1 MPTKSVT
8 IASLASLC
16 VSAACSGPTQQAAPP
31 SASATSA
38 PATSAPA
45 TQAPTTAA
53 KPKFPPEARRKTPP
67 TGIETSA
74 LQVGALVPELVVPDD
89 RGGTLRIGGLAPR
102 PTLLLFY
109 RGHW

>member
-31 SASATSA
+31 SASA
-38 PATSAPA
+38 PSAPA

>member
-1 MPTKSVT
+1 MMPTKSVT

-16 VSAACSGPTQQAAPP
+16 VSAACSGPTQQATT
-31 SASATSA
+31 SATSA
-38 PATSAPA
+38 TATATAAPA
-45 TQAPTTAA
+45 TAA